1 MKGNMETWSVIDI
14 KNMTTSEMKNL
25 LGKLREEIRFRE
37 GIGEEI
43 KARQGEPQLLVEEE
57 PVAGI

>member
-1 MKGNMETWSVIDI
+1 METWSVIDI

>member
-1 MKGNMETWSVIDI
+1 METWSVIDI

-37 GIGEEI
+37 GIGEELR
-43 KARQGEPQLLVEEE
+43 ARQEEPQFLTEDE